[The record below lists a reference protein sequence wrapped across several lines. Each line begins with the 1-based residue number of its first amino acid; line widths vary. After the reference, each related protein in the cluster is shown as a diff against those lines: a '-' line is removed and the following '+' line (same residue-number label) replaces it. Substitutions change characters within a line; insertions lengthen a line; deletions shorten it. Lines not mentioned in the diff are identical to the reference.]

1 MSDKIHKTT
10 CDEPNCGRTD
20 TVEYKRL
27 WGDAERS
34 NYNPNGVYSVFWC
47 PAHRR
52 RGDEHPVDC
61 DENQVLAR
69 ALEGSNAKR
78 WHALD
83 TGIALQRA
91 KRNDFDREKADA
103 ALRQR
108 HPRYLAT
115 DEGYDRVEFRFDQG
129 DRRIVLTLAQ
139 VSYWK
144 DSFYSGS
151 CWRTGWN
158 ASLSGGAE
166 IELPVASFGTLSAAL
181 SLLYSTL
188 CVGSDGDTGLGRLLR
203 GSVLAEA
210 PVLFRKDAEAR
221 AASPMPNTDWKEALA
236 VAAGMLID
244 APFGLPWQDH
254 LCFQPGCCEPA
265 VGRVLPNRL
274 TDQCGNYLD
283 SSELYGSVY
292 RAFCTKHMKRGDSD
306 REDNDANYSKDY
318 DRPVFVF
325 DYLAGEGR
333 PYRTYSTTSPDG
345 LVDALIGMELRTG
358 IVILRDKSEMVAVRR
373 AFQMRGWTLDGANVT
388 DGFRRLLLDG
398 STQWSADRIRAWMA
412 AAPTRADA

>member
-1 MSDKIHKTT
+1 MSDKVHKAV
-10 CDEPNCGRTD
+10 CDEPNCGSTN

-61 DENQVLAR
+61 DANQVLAR
-69 ALEGSNAKR
+69 ALENSHARR
-78 WHALD
+78 WHTLD
-83 TGIALQRA
+83 TGVALQRA
-91 KRNDFDREKADA
+91 KRSDFEREKDDA
-103 ALRQR
+103 TLRQR

-129 DRRIVLTLAQ
+129 DRRIVLTLTQ

-151 CWRTGWN
+151 CWRTSWN
-158 ASLSGGAE
+158 VSLRGVAE

-181 SLLYSTL
+181 ALLYNTL
-188 CVGSDGDTGLGRLLR
+188 CVGSDGDTGLGRHLR

-210 PVLFRKDAEAR
+210 PVLFRKGAEAR
-221 AASPMPNTDWKEALA
+221 ASSPTPNTDWKEALA
-236 VAAGMLID
+236 IAAGMLID
-244 APFGLPWQDH
+244 APFELPWQDH
-254 LCFQPGCCEPA
+254 LCFQPGCCETA
-265 VGRVLPNRL
+265 VGRVLPDRL

-283 SSELYGSVY
+283 SSELYSGVY

-306 REDNDANYSKDY
+306 REDNDANYNKNY
-318 DRPVFVF
+318 DRPAFVF
-325 DYLAGEGR
+325 DYRAGTGR
-333 PYRTYSTTSPDG
+333 PYRMYATTSPEG
-345 LVDALIGMELRTG
+345 LVDALIGMDLRTG

-373 AFQMRGWTLDGANVT
+373 AFQMRGWTLDGVNVT

-398 STQWSADRIRAWMA
+398 STQWSAERIQAWMA
-412 AAPTRADA
+412 ACPAHARA